1 MEVHTL
7 EIDSSERDYSKYP
20 DPHDYIIDLKNEIYD
35 VKKITL
41 LSARIPNSQTLI
53 HARNNTFSIDTSTT
67 ISLPNRS
74 FNDGFDL
81 ATFIGGELQA
91 INIDAAYNSNTNSIT
106 YTNNTGIPKVID
118 FGDGTNARYM
128 SGTDDTVS
136 NLVSSS
142 NTTPHQLFGMPPQN
156 ITIPL
161 NGTYTSGSINLEGP
175 NAFLLRIG
183 TGSETFNKDVYLR
196 EPFYTGQILINGPY
210 VNYISDDPVEHTFFS
225 GSQKGLKSLHI
236 QFYYMSQGRMIPY
249 DFRHQEHVLKFQ
261 IECNTGKFKAISKHT
276 APDVGV
282 LPPPIS
288 IPDFEDPYR
297 WRQYVLI
304 SIILFFGMLT
314 LVITRKKT

>member
-53 HARNNTFSIDTSTT
+53 HARNNTFSIDNST

-81 ATFIGGELQA
+81 ATFIDGELQD

-106 YTNNTGIPKVID
+106 YTNNTNDAKVIE

-136 NLVSSS
+136 NLLSSS
-142 NTTPHQLFGMPPQN
+142 NTTPHQLFGLPPQN

-196 EPFYTGQILINGPY
+196 EPFYTGQILINGSY

-249 DFRHQEHVLKFQ
+249 DF
-261 IECNTGKFKAISKHT
+261 
-276 APDVGV
+276 
-282 LPPPIS
+282 S
-288 IPDFEDPYR
+288 IRNMF
-297 WRQYVLI
+297 
-304 SIILFFGMLT
+304 
-314 LVITRKKT
+314 

>member
-53 HARNNTFSIDTSTT
+53 HARNNTFSIDTST

-74 FNDGFDL
+74 FNNGFDL
-81 ATFIGGELQA
+81 ATVIDGELQT
-91 INIDAAYNSNTNSIT
+91 INIDAAYNSDTNSIT
-106 YTNNTGIPKVID
+106 YTNNTGIPKVIK

-142 NTTPHQLFGMPPQN
+142 NTTPHQLFGLPPQN
-156 ITIPL
+156 ITIPR

-183 TGSETFNKDVYLR
+183 TGSETFNKDIYLR

-304 SIILFFGMLT
+304 SIILFVGMLT
-314 LVITRKKT
+314 LIITRKKT

>member
-53 HARNNTFSIDTSTT
+53 HARNNTFSINNSI

-81 ATFIGGELQA
+81 AHIITTHIT
-91 INIDAAYNSNTNSIT
+91 NIDAAYNSNTNSIT
-106 YTNNTGIPKVID
+106 YTNTANGPKVIK

-142 NTTPHQLFGMPPQN
+142 CTTPHQLFGLPPQN
-156 ITIPL
+156 ITIPG

-196 EPFYTGQILINGPY
+196 
-210 VNYISDDPVEHTFFS
+210 
-225 GSQKGLKSLHI
+225 
-236 QFYYMSQGRMIPY
+236 
-249 DFRHQEHVLKFQ
+249 
-261 IECNTGKFKAISKHT
+261 
-276 APDVGV
+276 
-282 LPPPIS
+282 
-288 IPDFEDPYR
+288 
-297 WRQYVLI
+297 
-304 SIILFFGMLT
+304 
-314 LVITRKKT
+314 